1 MNTKPYR
8 PYGGRRK
15 RPWLR
20 ALLVLLLAGV
30 LIFAALLGQVVS
42 SAHDQIVGQPGAMVI
57 LGAQLQPQGPSLFLQ
72 RRLERALTYLED
84 HPDTLV
90 VVSGGQ
96 GPDEPDTEA
105 NGMERFLRA
114 GGFAGTIL
122 KEDRSHNTFQNLT
135 NSKRTLEEAGYDLT
149 GGVVIVSNDFHLARA
164 RMLAGRVGFQN
175 ISTLAAASDHL
186 GYKVYN
192 FLREPVGLV
201 KSFVLDR

>member
-8 PYGGRRK
+8 PYGGRKR

-20 ALLVLLLAGV
+20 VLVALLLVGALA
-30 LIFAALLGQVVS
+30 FAALEAAVIFHARDDIQGE
-42 SAHDQIVGQPGAMVI
+42 PGAMVI

-164 RMLAGRVGFQN
+164 RMLAGRVGFEN
-175 ISTLAAASDHL
+175 VSTLAAASDHL

>member
-1 MNTKPYR
+1 MNTKPYK
-8 PYGGRRK
+8 PYEGRRR
-15 RPWLR
+15 RPWLK
-20 ALLVLLLAGV
+20 VLLALILVGV
-30 LIFAALLGQVVS
+30 LAFSVLEGIVIFHARDDLHGR
-42 SAHDQIVGQPGAMVI
+42 PGAMVI
-57 LGAQLQPQGPSLFLQ
+57 LGAQLQEQGPSLFLQ

-105 NGMERFLRA
+105 NGMESFLRA

-135 NSKRTLEEAGYDLT
+135 NSKKTLEEAGYDLT
-149 GGVVIVSNDFHLARA
+149 GGVVVVSNDFHLARA
-164 RMLAGRVGFQN
+164 GMLARRVGFEN
-175 ISTLAAASDHL
+175 ISTLAAPSDHL
-186 GYKVYN
+186 FHKVYN

-201 KSFVLDR
+201 KSFILDR

>member
-8 PYGGRRK
+8 PYGGRKK
-15 RPWLR
+15 RLWLR
-20 ALLVLLLAGV
+20 GLLA
-30 LIFAALLGQVVS
+30 LILVGALAFTALEGIVVFH
-42 SAHDQIVGQPGAMVI
+42 ARDDLHGQPGAMVI
-57 LGAQLQPQGPSLFLQ
+57 LGAQLQEQGPSLFLQ
-72 RRLERALTYLED
+72 RRLERALDYLED

-105 NGMERFLRA
+105 NGMESFLRA

-135 NSKRTLEEAGYDLT
+135 NSKRTLEEAGYDLS

-164 RMLAGRVGFQN
+164 GMLAKRVGFEN
-175 ISTLAAASDHL
+175 VSTLAAASDHFGHKL
-186 GYKVYN
+186 YN
-192 FLREPVGLV
+192 FVREPVGLV
-201 KSFVLDR
+201 KSFILDR